1 MSSAG
6 KNAVGGGS
14 PPSRGPACLLLPATL
29 IPPCSGLQAEGLQ
42 LTWGC
47 SGPARLNEAR
57 LSTGR
62 QQPGAGHKRGAQE
75 ISHHDRLS
83 PMSHQQGDLVC
94 ESLTLCPHVSGADW
108 RGPVLTPQGCG
119 ELETFC
125 RGRST
130 CQLQTQRVRSNT
142 LGFLHLCKCLS
153 FHYSKKKSV
162 LKKGDH
168 FSSFPALSVAGAGDI
183 LFRVA
188 DSVSVWGRQASGEWA
203 PFRNFYWLRNI
214 IQCFPA
220 II

>member
-1 MSSAG
+1 M
-6 KNAVGGGS
+6 GGGS

-47 SGPARLNEAR
+47 CGPARLNEAR

-153 FHYSKKKSV
+153 FHYSKKKVCLRRVITS
-162 LKKGDH
+162 LH
-168 FSSFPALSVAGAGDI
+168 FLPSLSQGQETFYSGSQI
-183 LFRVA
+183 LFP
-188 DSVSVWGRQASGEWA
+188 SGGGRPQGNG
-203 PFRNFYWLRNI
+203 PPLGIFTG
-214 IQCFPA
+214 
-220 II
+220 